1 MIQFG
6 TNPIAWAND
15 DDQTLGAD
23 IPTARIL
30 DEAGRQIGFDGI
42 ENGHRWPQD
51 DPEALRVLLAEYGL
65 VFISGWHSL
74 NLLSHSIEDEKAAI
88 QPHLDKLK
96 HNGCKVCIACET
108 SNSVQ
113 GLDLPLSD
121 RPLLDR
127 SGMAEFAAKVEEI
140 AQYCS
145 DQGIDLVYH
154 HHMGTVV
161 QSPEDI
167 DAFMAATGPA
177 TKLLFDAGHCFFGGG
192 DPEVVLRRHIGR
204 VRHFHAKNVRPV
216 IRDKV
221 EGDAL
226 SFMDGVRAGVFTVPG
241 DQEGGV
247 DFAPLLKILAEH
259 EYDGWIVI
267 EAEQDPDQRNPLL
280 YQTLG
285 LATLKRLARD
295 AGLFDGGAHA

>member
-23 IPTARIL
+23 IPTGRIL

-51 DPEALRVLLAEYGL
+51 DPAALKALLGRYGL
-65 VFISGWHSL
+65 AFISGWHSL
-74 NLLSHSIEDEKAAI
+74 NLLSHSVEDEKRAI

-96 HNGCKVCIACET
+96 HNGCKVCIVCET
-108 SNSVQ
+108 SNTIQ
-113 GLDLPLSD
+113 GQDLPLRK
-121 RPLLDR
+121 RPVLDAD
-127 SGMAEFAAKVEEI
+127 GMKDFGARVEEI
-140 AQYCS
+140 AQHCA
-145 DQGIDLVYH
+145 DQGIHLAYH

-161 QSPEDI
+161 QSPDDI

-192 DPEVVLRRHIGR
+192 DPAKVLARHIDR
-204 VRHFHAKNVRPV
+204 VAHFHAKNVRPDV
-216 IRDKV
+216 RARV
-221 EGDAL
+221 ETEGL

-241 DQEGGV
+241 DQEGGI
-247 DFAPLLKILAEH
+247 DFAPLLRILKDH
-259 EYDGWIVI
+259 GYDGWIVI

-285 LATLKRLARD
+285 LHTLKRIARET
-295 AGLFDGGAHA
+295 GLI

>member
-1 MIQFG
+1 MIRFG

-23 IPTARIL
+23 IPTERIL

-51 DPEALRVLLAEYGL
+51 DPEALRALLAEYGL
-65 VFISGWHSL
+65 RFISGWHSL
-74 NLLSHSIEDEKAAI
+74 NLLAHSVEEEKKAI

-96 HNGCKVCIACET
+96 HNGCKVCIVCET

-113 GLDLPLSD
+113 GLDAPLST
-121 RPLLDR
+121 RPVLDAA
-127 SGMAEFAAKVEEI
+127 GMADFGARVEEI
-140 AQYCS
+140 AQYCAS
-145 DQGIDLVYH
+145 QGIDLVYH

-167 DAFMAATGPA
+167 DAFMAVTGPA
-177 TKLLFDAGHCFFGGG
+177 TKLLFDAGHCLFGGG
-192 DPEVVLRRHIGR
+192 DPAAVLAKHIGR
-204 VRHFHAKNVRPV
+204 VRHFHAKNVRQAV
-216 IRDKV
+216 RARV
-221 EGDAL
+221 EGEGL

-241 DQEGGV
+241 DQEGGI
-247 DFAPLLKILAEH
+247 DFAPLLKILSETG
-259 EYDGWIVI
+259 YNGWIVI
-267 EAEQDPDQRNPLL
+267 EAEQDPNQRNPLL

-285 LATLKRLARD
+285 LATLKRLARE
-295 AGLFDGGAHA
+295 AGLTYGGAHA